1 MICFQALLLTANS
14 FSKGWLL
21 NGIAEL
27 HVQCCSLKTGNP
39 WKKKN
44 KEKSPLATR
53 QNRAEHITSELL
65 DTPTD
70 LQFFPQLS
78 WPAAYINHS
87 VVLLHLHIEGK
98 MYP

>member
-1 MICFQALLLTANS
+1 MLLI
-14 FSKGWLL
+14 KDW
-21 NGIAEL
+21 E
-27 HVQCCSLKTGNP
+27 SLE
-39 WKKKN
+39 KKN
-44 KEKSPLATR
+44 KEKCPLATR